1 MPEGQS
7 IERTLGTAIARLNT
21 PPDSS
26 GNSGHA
32 LVTIYPV
39 IDGIALLGELDKWT
53 NVSPNR
59 FSNLTIATT
68 GLSVDLRGAVGEK
81 VSVTAVVDG
90 VVVVRDV
97 WIGPENT
104 ATLTVRRRQ

>member
-1 MPEGQS
+1 MELPIYRDRASYTQELEKIVINGVMGILTKS
-7 IERTLGTAIARLNT
+7 IADMDI
-21 PPDSS
+21 
-26 GNSGHA
+26 
-32 LVTIYPV
+32 
-39 IDGIALLGELDKWT
+39 LDKWT